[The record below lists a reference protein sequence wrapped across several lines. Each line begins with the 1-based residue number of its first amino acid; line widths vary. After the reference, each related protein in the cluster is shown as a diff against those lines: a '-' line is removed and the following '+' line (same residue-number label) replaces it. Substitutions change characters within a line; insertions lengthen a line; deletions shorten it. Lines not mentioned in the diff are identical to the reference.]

1 MNFHFAEFMQVR
13 SIINLT
19 AAVIRLW
26 ESRPGPE
33 TRRFISRDIGNF
45 QATVPFILNPQ
56 LSLLDKL
63 NKIQLK

>member
-19 AAVIRLW
+19 AVVIRLW
-26 ESRPGPE
+26 GSRPGPE
-33 TRRFISRDIGNF
+33 TRRFISRDIGNV